1 MSQHTA
7 FLEKA
12 RALGFDFYSGVPC
25 SLLKA
30 IFAALEKAP
39 DFVPA
44 TREDS
49 AMGMAAGAYL
59 AGKKPMVLMQNS
71 GLGVSVNA
79 VVSLH
84 AIYKFPCLM
93 VISWRGYQG
102 KDAPEHIIMGEIT
115 HRLLDTIGVPHRTP
129 DAESLL
135 ADLTWANDEMAKRR
149 APVALV
155 VREGVCG

>member
-1 MSQHTA
+1 MSQHKA

-12 RALGFDFYSGVPC
+12 RALGFNFFTGVPC
-25 SLLKA
+25 SLLKGA
-30 IFAALEKAP
+30 FAELEKRS

-49 AMGMAAGAYL
+49 ALGMAAGAYL
-59 AGKKPMVLMQNS
+59 AGKKAMVLMQNS

-79 VVSLH
+79 VVSLN
-84 AIYKFPCLM
+84 AIYKIPCVM

-115 HRLLDTIGVPHRTP
+115 HRLLDTIGVPHRSP
-129 DAESLL
+129 DAEGLL
-135 ADLTWANDEMAKRR
+135 ADLSWANDEMAKRR